1 MIGVHGF
8 SRNRWMATCE
18 LLEQLYPSCYTET
31 RLPRSNAVTPLR
43 GYFSVD
49 ERMCAMTPEQRQKL
63 IHAACDIRRNA
74 HAPYSKFH
82 VGAALLTGSGKI
94 FSGCNVEN
102 ASYGL
107 TICAERSAVVS
118 AVAAGEG
125 KAGAANDWVAMA
137 VATPGGHSPC
147 GACRQV
153 LVEFAPE
160 LPILLVD
167 SDQPDAPQ
175 GVKETDLR
183 TLLPGRFVF
192 SK

>member
-1 MIGVHGF
+1 
-8 SRNRWMATCE
+8 
-18 LLEQLYPSCYTET
+18 
-31 RLPRSNAVTPLR
+31 
-43 GYFSVD
+43 
-49 ERMCAMTPEQRQKL
+49 MTNQQRQAL
-63 IHAACDIRRNA
+63 IDAACEIRKHA

-82 VGAALLTGSGKI
+82 VGAALLTKSGKI
-94 FSGCNVEN
+94 FLGCNVEN

-107 TICAERSAVVS
+107 TICAERSAVCS
-118 AVAAGEG
+118 AVAAGER
-125 KAGAANDWVAMA
+125 DWVAMA

-167 SDQPDAPQ
+167 SDRFDAC
-175 GVKETDLR
+175 GVHETDMK
-183 TLLPGRFVF
+183 TLLPGRFIF

>member
-1 MIGVHGF
+1 
-8 SRNRWMATCE
+8 
-18 LLEQLYPSCYTET
+18 
-31 RLPRSNAVTPLR
+31 
-43 GYFSVD
+43 
-49 ERMCAMTPEQRQKL
+49 MTAEQRQRL
-63 IHAACDIRRNA
+63 VQAACEIRKQA
-74 HAPYSKFH
+74 HAPYSKFQ
-82 VGAALLTGSGKI
+82 VGAALLTASGKI
-94 FSGCNVEN
+94 FTGCNVEN

-107 TICAERSAVVS
+107 TICAERAAVFT

-125 KAGAANDWVAMA
+125 KAGAANHWMAMA

-153 LVEFAPE
+153 LVEFAPD

-167 SDQPDAPQ
+167 SDRPDSPE
-175 GVKETDLR
+175 GVRETDMV

>member
-1 MIGVHGF
+1 MI
-8 SRNRWMATCE
+8 
-18 LLEQLYPSCYTET
+18 L
-31 RLPRSNAVTPLR
+31 
-43 GYFSVD
+43 
-49 ERMCAMTPEQRQKL
+49 
-63 IHAACDIRRNA
+63 AACEIRKNA
-74 HAPYSKFH
+74 HAPYSKFQ

-94 FSGCNVEN
+94 FSACNVEN

-107 TICAERSAVVS
+107 TICAERSAIVG

-125 KAGAANDWVAMA
+125 KTGAANDWVAMA

-167 SDQPDAPQ
+167 SDRPDAAD
-175 GVKETDLR
+175 GVKETDMK

-192 SK
+192 EK